1 MKYDDA
7 LEQLNTRTAALGSR
21 LGLDCMT
28 ELLRRTGNPEKDL
41 KVIHVA
47 GTNGKGSVSSFLAG
61 ALQANGY
68 RVGRYISPAVLDYRE
83 RIQVNGVYIP
93 KVKVEEY
100 LSALFEASDSMVA
113 DGFLH
118 PTAFEIETVMAFQYL
133 RDKNC
138 DFCVIEVGMG
148 GREDATNVIEK
159 PLLCVITSVSL
170 DHVGMIGNNLEEIA
184 ETKAGIIK
192 DGTVVVSAPQ
202 EESVLKVLK
211 KECAK
216 HAGANLIE
224 VDRADV
230 LSDFGRSDRQKAAK
244 PEGRVGSAKE
254 PGTPAEGSAAGTS
267 RLPARLTQRFSYKAY
282 KKVELSML
290 GEFQPENASVAL
302 EAVEALKNLGIK
314 INDEKTRKGLKETKW
329 PARFEILG
337 KKPLVIADGAHNP
350 DAVLRLMKT
359 VDYYFTNC
367 PIIYIMGVL
376 KDKAAEE
383 IVSLSVTR
391 AAAVITITPPN
402 NKRGMPAFELA
413 QIVREVN
420 PNVSAADSV
429 EEALEEAVMM
439 AGEQGVILA
448 FGSLSYQGKLRDAY
462 DLIAKQ
468 SKKCRDGAKW
478 EV

>member
-93 KVKVEEY
+93 KVKVAEY

-184 ETKAGIIK
+184 ETKAGIMK

-230 LSDFGRSDRQKAAK
+230 LSDFGRSDR
-244 PEGRVGSAKE
+244 
-254 PGTPAEGSAAGTS
+254 AAGTS
-267 RLPARLTQRFSYKAY
+267 RLPARLTQRFSYKEY

-350 DAVLRLMKT
+350 DAVSRLMKT
-359 VDYYFTNC
+359 VDNYFTNC